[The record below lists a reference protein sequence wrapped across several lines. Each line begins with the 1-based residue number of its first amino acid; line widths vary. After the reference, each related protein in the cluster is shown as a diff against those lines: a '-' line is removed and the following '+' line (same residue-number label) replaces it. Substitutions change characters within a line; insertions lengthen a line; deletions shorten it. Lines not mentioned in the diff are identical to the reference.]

1 MSIDYLSIKRV
12 AQDIVSTRA
21 CIALTGAGIS
31 TASGIPPFRGKGGLW
46 EKYDP
51 DEYVTISAFYSNP
64 EKVWTMLRELLEILR
79 RASPNPAHYALA
91 ELERLGYLRAVVTQ
105 NVDGLHQAAGSMN
118 VIEFHGNN
126 ETLVCLKCGKR
137 YPTRDVSVDVIPPR
151 CECGFPL
158 KPDAVFFG
166 EAIPENALW
175 GSFREARNCDVV
187 LVVGTSGVV
196 EPAASIP
203 RIARQHGAKIVEVN
217 PEQSMISP
225 DLFICGNAE
234 IILPEIVKEVR
245 LICADS

>member
-1 MSIDYLSIKRV
+1 MDIDRSGVKQAAESILSAR
-12 AQDIVSTRA
+12 S

-51 DEYVTISAFYSNP
+51 EEYVTISAFHSDP
-64 EKVWTMLRELLEILR
+64 GRVWTMLRELLFVLQQ
-79 RASPNPAHYALA
+79 ACPNPAHYALS
-91 ELERLGYLRAVVTQ
+91 ELERLGYLRVVITQ
-105 NVDGLHQAAGSMN
+105 NVDSLHQAAGSVN

-126 ETLVCLKCGKR
+126 ETLVCLKCGNR
-137 YPTRDVSVDVIPPR
+137 YRTREVPLDPIPPR
-151 CECGFPL
+151 CECSFPL

-166 EAIPENALW
+166 EAIPEEALW
-175 GSFREARNCDVV
+175 GSFREARNCDLV

-203 RIARQHGAKIVEVN
+203 RIARQHGAKIIEIN

-225 DLFICGNAE
+225 DLFLCGPAE
-234 IILPEIVKEVR
+234 LVLPEIVREVKSH
-245 LICADS
+245 LC